1 MSYSTEVNYGAKII
15 QHQHLLLDEDEE
27 EEEEEFP
34 DASDLVSLSPFSS
47 FLSLLASSLSS
58 LSVSAEAAAGTFLRA
73 FAPSDSCQAWTIIMY
88 LNLIFLGEKH
98 LLTTI

>member
-34 DASDLVSLSPFSS
+34 DASDLVSPFSS

-73 FAPSDSCQAWTIIMY
+73 FAPSDLGQAWTIIMS
-88 LNLIFLGEKH
+88 LNSIFLMVKH
-98 LLTTI
+98 IY